1 MKKIFI
7 IPFLSILCVAGCSKN
22 DEISKSTSDT
32 VLTTQVTPP
41 SGSSNEAS
49 NSQTSSNARNRHSLR
64 LISNGDLSLSR
75 LQEGL
80 PTNPILFNEYG
91 PYIESAESIIASH
104 DVDNE
109 ETESLTTN
117 GGSNT
122 VFNKST
128 FYLHNESTENVEYS
142 FKISIQYNKNKN
154 LISNIMRIRL
164 FKNDVEASCH
174 NFETYAKSSAGGG
187 PERISDSES
196 NYATEFIS
204 DDIAVNDESL
214 IINAGSTIRYTL
226 VAWLE
231 GWDPD
236 STGSSTATGVFEL
249 SVEIKEYSTE

>member
-7 IPFLSILCVAGCSKN
+7 IPFLSILCVAGCSKH
-22 DEISKSTSDT
+22 DETSKSTSNI
-32 VLTTQVTPP
+32 VLTTHVTPP
-41 SGSSNEAS
+41 GGSSNEAS
-49 NSQTSSNARNRHSLR
+49 NPQASSNARNRHSLR
-64 LISNGDLSLSR
+64 LISSGNLSLSR

-80 PTNPILFNEYG
+80 PTNPISFNEYG
-91 PYIESAESIIASH
+91 PYIESTEPFISTH

-128 FYLHNESTENVEYS
+128 FYLHNESTENVDYS

-154 LISNIMRIRL
+154 LMSNIMRIRL
-164 FKNDVEASCH
+164 FKNDVEASSH

-204 DDIAVNDESL
+204 DEVAMNDESL

-231 GWDPD
+231 GEDPEA
-236 STGSSTATGVFEL
+236 TGATTTGVFEL